1 MPPTSRREGGNITP
15 TRHNPKD
22 QRYSPKGEQLS
33 KGDAVMAKLS
43 LIAAALVV
51 LTASWVCA
59 GNFEMLAAAGISK
72 PPAPLHIRSGD
83 VVKAEFKSNLNTN
96 SDIELES

>member
-1 MPPTSRREGGNITP
+1 
-15 TRHNPKD
+15 
-22 QRYSPKGEQLS
+22 
-33 KGDAVMAKLS
+33 MAKLS
-43 LIAAALVV
+43 LIAAAIVV

-83 VVKAEFKSNLNTN
+83 VVKAEFKSNLNPIRISNWNPTLC
-96 SDIELES
+96 SRSRLQPKRPSR